1 MSSIVQQQ
9 ERLLPARRAQL
20 ERQHRVATQQQ
31 QRGTLQQL
39 SIEGSKAGYVNQTML
54 TLNISKRPAGKPRP
68 RSCNIRPRAFAKPMY
83 QPLSARSEY
92 PGPEF
97 EPGNVPPATARD
109 NTKPRNDFTGY
120 CQQLQTKRLVAN
132 VKTKRRPQSASL
144 GTGKHPTAMGIA
156 NRVAERTFLSKAK
169 LTTPRELE
177 AKHVH
182 RNLSVEKFLDTC
194 SRDVREQHKEY
205 VPMHI
210 KKASL
215 SPSPESELSKVSIK
229 SVTSDDREE
238 LHTPLA
244 TTTRQKDHPLDIEY
258 EIPDTKLAFEE
269 EANPSLVEKLSVD
282 SMKDPVLLLSDSSS
296 EDSLDV
302 EGYHKCI
309 VSGVFSETSIL
320 DASSTTKMA
329 PPSPFTAWGK
339 ADGVDLL
346 GRRRNV
352 VSIDHE
358 VFFEGYGKKIREV
371 STGYNKS
378 SHNAKK
384 KKKSRSNSRNKMKVK
399 LLPVPEETQGLA
411 PTSIDLQA
419 PPVAK
424 RSALQNV
431 QNLTAMRI
439 MSPAAKPVG
448 VLLGLGANT
457 PMR

>member
-109 NTKPRNDFTGY
+109 NTKSRNDFTGY

-309 VSGVFSETSIL
+309 VRGVFSETSIL
-320 DASSTTKMA
+320 DASFDYGYEYLGNGFRLVVTPLTDRIYVVATQALNLKMGCAPAGPAGTGKTESTKDLASVLGICIYVFNCA
-329 PPSPFTAWGK
+329 PEFTYK
-339 ADGVDLL
+339 TL
-346 GRRRNV
+346 GGIFR
-352 VSIDHE
+352 
-358 VFFEGYGKKIREV
+358 
-371 STGYNKS
+371 
-378 SHNAKK
+378 
-384 KKKSRSNSRNKMKVK
+384 
-399 LLPVPEETQGLA
+399 GLA
-411 PTSIDLQA
+411 ASGSWGCFDEFNRLISESSSSSVMFADL
-419 PPVAK
+419 
-424 RSALQNV
+424 
-431 QNLTAMRI
+431 
-439 MSPAAKPVG
+439 
-448 VLLGLGANT
+448 
-457 PMR
+457 